1 MNNVTATT
9 PHDQEAEQSVIG
21 SVLCDNSTIED
32 ILETLKPESFFF
44 ESHQHIFQAMVD
56 LKNTD
61 QPIDEIIIGDKLK
74 KRGKLNESGGYA
86 YISSLVDYSPNPQH
100 IKNYCKIV
108 HGHYLS
114 RNLIKVGND
123 IAKNGRDPKHS
134 INELLT
140 ESGKKLSE
148 INDSLNTEP
157 NLYDIKTIMKGVIVD
172 CEKIIAGGGDVVG
185 FKTGFKDFDNK
196 TLGLQRQELAILGA
210 RPSMGKS
217 SMFLNIAYNI
227 ARRYRDET
235 VLVFSLEMSKKQLV
249 QRLQASIAKVNL
261 TKIREVKELTQDE
274 WDKIMMATNEI
285 SDLPILINDDSLISI
300 EKICSIAKQY
310 AKKNKIST
318 IIIDYL
324 GKLKYDGTYQNEE
337 IKISN
342 ITSMSKDLAKKLDC
356 NVLLLSQLNRSLESR
371 GDKRPIMS
379 DLKGSG
385 AIEADAD
392 LAMFIYRDSVY
403 NENSKEKGIAEILI
417 RKNRSGETGVVKLQW
432 TGKYTKFSNLSSEYQ
447 YS

>member
-1 MNNVTATT
+1 MIPFDTSDGNY
-9 PHDQEAEQSVIG
+9 DIDAEKAILG
-21 SVLCDNSTIED
+21 SILYDNSIIDEVIYSVSPD
-32 ILETLKPESFFF
+32 HFYNEKNKWIYL
-44 ESHQHIFQAMVD
+44 AMYD
-56 LKNTD
+56 LHSENKA
-61 QPIDEIIIGDKLK
+61 IDEILISGALK
-74 KRGKLNESGGYA
+74 DRGHHNLSNELT
-86 YISSLVDYSPNPQH
+86 YISSLVDCSPQIENVDEY
-100 IKNYCKIV
+100 IKIV
-108 HGHYLS
+108 RDKFELRELERLKSIKYGQQTSKEAIGNHLKEVNKLNDTLS
-114 RNLIKVGND
+114 
-123 IAKNGRDPKHS
+123 
-134 INELLT
+134 T
-140 ESGKKLSE
+140 ES
-148 INDSLNTEP
+148 
-157 NLYDIKTIMKGVIVD
+157 NLDDIKTIMKGVIVD
-172 CEKIIAGGGDVVG
+172 CEKIIEGDGDVVG
-185 FKTGFKDFDNK
+185 LKTGFTDFDKK
-196 TLGLQRQELAILGA
+196 TLGLQREELTVLGA

-261 TKIREVKELTQDE
+261 TKIREVKDLTQDE

-324 GKLKYDGTYQNEE
+324 GKLKYDGKYQNEE

-371 GDKRPIMS
+371 TNKRPVMS

-392 LAMFIYRDSVY
+392 LVMFIYRDSVY

-417 RKNRSGETGVVKLQW
+417 RKNRSGETGTVKLAWQ
-432 TGKYTKFSNLSSEYQ
+432 GKYTKFSNFTDSYD
-447 YS
+447 YN